1 VPHSERQKL
10 KVKSQKAMRTRIPA
24 GTLFIVLSV
33 AASAPAEIID
43 RILAVVNG
51 ALIMQSDV
59 TLAVR
64 LGFAPQSTAAD
75 AVAVPLDA
83 LIERRLV
90 LEEVDRYAPPEPT
103 QADVDRRVADV
114 QARAGGAF
122 DAILR
127 DSGISVDQLRR
138 QIRDDLRIDAYL
150 LQRFG
155 AVQPSEDEIQQ
166 YYREHQPAFTR
177 NGAVRPIEEV
187 RDLVRAELIAT
198 QRAGMI
204 KDWITGLR
212 RRATINVLPR

>member
-1 VPHSERQKL
+1 MTV
-10 KVKSQKAMRTRIPA
+10 MRRF
-24 GTLFIVLSV
+24 LVVSLLV
-33 AASAPAEIID
+33 ASASSTTVRAEIID

-64 LGFAPQSTAAD
+64 LGFAPQSTASD

-90 LEEVDRYAPPEPT
+90 LEEVDRYAPPEPA
-103 QADVDRRVADV
+103 QADVDRRLADV
-114 QARAGGAF
+114 RERAGGAF

-127 DSGISVDQLRR
+127 DCGISVDQLRR
-138 QIRDDLRIDAYL
+138 QVRDDLRIDAYL

-155 AVQPSEDEIQQ
+155 GVQPSEDEVQQ
-166 YYREHQPAFTR
+166 YYREHQATFTR
-177 NGAVRPIEEV
+177 NGAVRPIDEV
-187 RDLVRAELIAT
+187 RDLVRAELIAN

-204 KDWITGLR
+204 KDWIMGLR

>member
-1 VPHSERQKL
+1 MGRF
-10 KVKSQKAMRTRIPA
+10 
-24 GTLFIVLSV
+24 TLAAVLVLS
-33 AASAPAEIID
+33 AAPAPAEIID

-59 TLAVR
+59 KMAVR
-64 LGFAPQSTAAD
+64 LGLAPQSTASD

-90 LEEVDRYAPPEPT
+90 LEEVDRYAPPDPAQT
-103 QADVDRRVADV
+103 DVDRRLADV
-114 QARAGGAF
+114 RARAGSAF
-122 DAILR
+122 DSILR

-155 AVQPSEDEIQQ
+155 GVQPSDDEIQQ
-166 YYREHQPAFTR
+166 YYREHQPTFTR

-187 RDLVRAELIAT
+187 RDLVRAELIAN

>member
-1 VPHSERQKL
+1 MTV
-10 KVKSQKAMRTRIPA
+10 MRRFLVVS
-24 GTLFIVLSV
+24 LFI
-33 AASAPAEIID
+33 ASASSTTVRAEIID

-59 TLAVR
+59 TMAVR
-64 LGFAPQSTAAD
+64 LGLTPQSTASD

-90 LEEVDRYAPPEPT
+90 LEEVDRYAPPDPAQT
-103 QADVDRRVADV
+103 DVDRRLADV
-114 QARAGGAF
+114 RARAGSAF
-122 DAILR
+122 DSILR

-155 AVQPSEDEIQQ
+155 GVQPSDDEIQQ
-166 YYREHQPAFTR
+166 YYREHQSTFTR

-187 RDLVRAELIAT
+187 RDLVRAELSAN

-212 RRATINVLPR
+212 RRATINLLPR

>member
-1 VPHSERQKL
+1 MGRF
-10 KVKSQKAMRTRIPA
+10 
-24 GTLFIVLSV
+24 TLAAVLVLS
-33 AASAPAEIID
+33 AAPAPAEIID

-59 TLAVR
+59 KMAVR
-64 LGFAPQSTAAD
+64 LGLVPQSTASD

-90 LEEVDRYAPPEPT
+90 LEEVDRYAPPDPAQT
-103 QADVDRRVADV
+103 DVDRRLADV
-114 QARAGGAF
+114 RARAGSAF
-122 DAILR
+122 DSILR

-155 AVQPSEDEIQQ
+155 GVQPSDDEIQQ
-166 YYREHQPAFTR
+166 YYREHQPTFTR

-187 RDLVRAELIAT
+187 RDLVRAELIAN

>member
-1 VPHSERQKL
+1 MTV
-10 KVKSQKAMRTRIPA
+10 MRRF
-24 GTLFIVLSV
+24 LVVSLMV
-33 AASAPAEIID
+33 ASASSTTVRAEIID

-64 LGFAPQSTAAD
+64 LGLATASD

-90 LEEVDRYAPPEPT
+90 LEEVDRYAPPEPA
-103 QADVDRRVADV
+103 QAEVDRRLADV
-114 QARAGGAF
+114 RDRAGSAF

-138 QIRDDLRIDAYL
+138 QVRDDLRIDAYL

-155 AVQPSEDEIQQ
+155 GVQPSEDEVQQ
-166 YYREHQPAFTR
+166 YYREHQPTFTR
-177 NGAVRPIEEV
+177 NGAVRPIDEV
-187 RDLVRAELIAT
+187 RDLVRAELIAN

>member
-1 VPHSERQKL
+1 MGRF
-10 KVKSQKAMRTRIPA
+10 
-24 GTLFIVLSV
+24 TLAAVLVLS
-33 AASAPAEIID
+33 AASASAEIID

-51 ALIMQSDV
+51 TLIMQSDV
-59 TLAVR
+59 IMAVR
-64 LGFAPQSTAAD
+64 LGLAPQSTASD

-90 LEEVDRYAPPEPT
+90 LEEVDRYAPPDPAQT
-103 QADVDRRVADV
+103 DVDRRLADV
-114 QARAGGAF
+114 RARAGSAF
-122 DAILR
+122 DSILR

-155 AVQPSEDEIQQ
+155 GVQPSDDEIQQ
-166 YYREHQPAFTR
+166 YYREHQPTFTR

-187 RDLVRAELIAT
+187 RDLVRAELIAN

>member
-1 VPHSERQKL
+1 MGRF
-10 KVKSQKAMRTRIPA
+10 
-24 GTLFIVLSV
+24 TLAAVLVLS
-33 AASAPAEIID
+33 AASASAEIID

-59 TLAVR
+59 KMAVR
-64 LGFAPQSTAAD
+64 LGLAPQSTASD

-90 LEEVDRYAPPEPT
+90 LEEVDRYAPPDPAQT
-103 QADVDRRVADV
+103 DVDRRLADV
-114 QARAGGAF
+114 RARAGSAF
-122 DAILR
+122 DSILR

-155 AVQPSEDEIQQ
+155 GVQPSDDEIQQ
-166 YYREHQPAFTR
+166 YYREHQPTFTR

-187 RDLVRAELIAT
+187 RDLVRAELIAN